1 MKKYFLKGVDE
12 PLEFG
17 DTIEFDVEKGGDD
30 GQSVTKHV
38 KTDFIPEIIPVLLDL
53 DVIEEKEQ
61 PIDFTDDKEE
71 EKSNDTDGNIDEF
84 IHTVELLYTVIG
96 QLIKKV
102 DKLEEKVNSLKFK
115 DDFKKDGDSYVPL
128 KDYIKSNLPF
138 DIFLHNLTASSVC
151 RFL

>member
-17 DTIEFDVEKGGDD
+17 DTIEFDVEKEGDD

-61 PIDFTDDKEE
+61 PIDFTDDKEDE
-71 EKSNDTDGNIDEF
+71 EDNDNEF
-84 IHTVELLYTVIG
+84 IDKLINTLELLTQVINQQG
-96 QLIKKV
+96 DRI

-115 DDFKKDGDSYVPL
+115 DDFIKDGDSYVSI
-128 KDYIKSNLPF
+128 KDYIKRVDPF
-138 DIFLHNLTASSVC
+138 TFPPLHNFTASVC